1 MTPQENE
8 KIKLMQLMKQGK
20 ISTLPD
26 VDSDKYKASKIKD
39 MMSKEEGVDEVSSQ
53 EGSRIEGL
61 LDIEIKNKILDLG
74 DDLIQDLLK
83 YDEFFIDDIVNHLAM
98 ELKKNY
104 NKKSS
109 LGAEVNDLEEET
121 VSEGDSIVDESEFNF
136 FQTLA
141 GEQYSEEEI
150 EKYLQSDEYQE
161 ELQYSQLEMSDTDN
175 WLNDMFEYF
184 NKRKSLDEG
193 LDYFARIAGLKKIK

>member
-1 MTPQENE
+1 MSPQEKESFDRLSQDDQLKLQAIMQMMDKEKQQQNKPTNE
-8 KIKLMQLMKQGK
+8 VTVE
-20 ISTLPD
+20 TLD
-26 VDSDKYKASKIKD
+26 RIDSLIDQPLLKEFLDKF
-39 MMSKEEGVDEVSSQ
+39 
-53 EGSRIEGL
+53 
-61 LDIEIKNKILDLG
+61 IEIYNDLAYESNEMFATS
-74 DDLIQDLLK
+74 DLIDYLRARIQEVDLR
-83 YDEFFIDDIVNHLAM
+83 E
-98 ELKKNY
+98 
-104 NKKSS
+104 NKDNNITKT
-109 LGAEVNDLEEET
+109 N
-121 VSEGDSIVDESEFNF
+121 EGDSIVDESEFNF

-175 WLNDMFEYF
+175 WLNDMFEFF

>member
-1 MTPQENE
+1 MQMMDKEKQLQNKPTNE
-8 KIKLMQLMKQGK
+8 ATVE
-20 ISTLPD
+20 TLD
-26 VDSDKYKASKIKD
+26 RIDSLIDQPLLKEFLDKF
-39 MMSKEEGVDEVSSQ
+39 
-53 EGSRIEGL
+53 
-61 LDIEIKNKILDLG
+61 IEIYNDLAYAS
-74 DDLIQDLLK
+74 DEMFITSDLIDYLRTRLQEVDLR
-83 YDEFFIDDIVNHLAM
+83 E
-98 ELKKNY
+98 
-104 NKKSS
+104 NKDNNITKT
-109 LGAEVNDLEEET
+109 N
-121 VSEGDSIVDESEFNF
+121 EGDSIVDESEFNF

-193 LDYFARIAGLKKIK
+193 LDYFARIAGLKKNN

>member
-1 MTPQENE
+1 MGKYNLTSIYEGMSEEEWRAAKEADRLEDHPERD
-8 KIKLMQLMKQGK
+8 KIKAIQNM
-20 ISTLPD
+20 IN
-26 VDSDKYKASKIKD
+26 
-39 MMSKEEGVDEVSSQ
+39 KE
-53 EGSRIEGL
+53 
-61 LDIEIKNKILDLG
+61 KNVK
-74 DDLIQDLLK
+74 
-83 YDEFFIDDIVNHLAM
+83 
-98 ELKKNY
+98 
-104 NKKSS
+104 
-109 LGAEVNDLEEET
+109 
-121 VSEGDSIVDESEFNF
+121 EGDSIVDESEFNF

>member
-1 MTPQENE
+1 MGKYNLTSIYEGMSEEEWRAAKEADRLEDHPERD
-8 KIKLMQLMKQGK
+8 KIKAIQNM
-20 ISTLPD
+20 IN
-26 VDSDKYKASKIKD
+26 
-39 MMSKEEGVDEVSSQ
+39 KE
-53 EGSRIEGL
+53 
-61 LDIEIKNKILDLG
+61 KNVK
-74 DDLIQDLLK
+74 
-83 YDEFFIDDIVNHLAM
+83 
-98 ELKKNY
+98 
-104 NKKSS
+104 
-109 LGAEVNDLEEET
+109 
-121 VSEGDSIVDESEFNF
+121 EGDSIVDESEFNF

-161 ELQYSQLEMSDTDN
+161 ELQYSKLEMSDTDN

>member
-1 MTPQENE
+1 MEMSPQEKESFDRLSQDDQLKLQAIMQMMDKEKQLQNKPTNE
-8 KIKLMQLMKQGK
+8 ATVKNLDRI
-20 ISTLPD
+20 
-26 VDSDKYKASKIKD
+26 DSLIDQSLLKEFLDKF
-39 MMSKEEGVDEVSSQ
+39 
-53 EGSRIEGL
+53 
-61 LDIEIKNKILDLG
+61 IEIYNDLAYAS
-74 DDLIQDLLK
+74 DEMFITSDLIDYLRTRLQEVDLR
-83 YDEFFIDDIVNHLAM
+83 E
-98 ELKKNY
+98 
-104 NKKSS
+104 NKDNNITKT
-109 LGAEVNDLEEET
+109 N
-121 VSEGDSIVDESEFNF
+121 EGDSIVDESEFNF

-193 LDYFARIAGLKKIK
+193 LDYFARIAGLKKNN

>member
-1 MTPQENE
+1 MSPQEKESFDRLSQDDQLKLQAIMQMMDKEKQQQNKPTNE
-8 KIKLMQLMKQGK
+8 ATVE
-20 ISTLPD
+20 TLD
-26 VDSDKYKASKIKD
+26 RIDSLIDQPLLKEFLDKF
-39 MMSKEEGVDEVSSQ
+39 
-53 EGSRIEGL
+53 
-61 LDIEIKNKILDLG
+61 IEIYNDLAYESNEMFATS
-74 DDLIQDLLK
+74 DLIDYLRARIQEVDLR
-83 YDEFFIDDIVNHLAM
+83 E
-98 ELKKNY
+98 
-104 NKKSS
+104 NKDNNITKT
-109 LGAEVNDLEEET
+109 N
-121 VSEGDSIVDESEFNF
+121 EGDSIVDESEFNF

-175 WLNDMFEYF
+175 WLNDMFEFF

>member
-1 MTPQENE
+1 MSPQEKESFDRLSQDDQLKLQAIMQMMDKEKQLQNKPTNE
-8 KIKLMQLMKQGK
+8 ATVKNLDRI
-20 ISTLPD
+20 
-26 VDSDKYKASKIKD
+26 DSLIDQPLLKEFLDKF
-39 MMSKEEGVDEVSSQ
+39 
-53 EGSRIEGL
+53 
-61 LDIEIKNKILDLG
+61 IEIYNDLAYAS
-74 DDLIQDLLK
+74 DEMFITSDLIDYLRTRLQEVDLR
-83 YDEFFIDDIVNHLAM
+83 E
-98 ELKKNY
+98 
-104 NKKSS
+104 NKDNNITKT
-109 LGAEVNDLEEET
+109 N
-121 VSEGDSIVDESEFNF
+121 EGDSIVDESEFNF

-193 LDYFARIAGLKKIK
+193 LDYLARIAGLKKK

>member
-1 MTPQENE
+1 MSPQEKESFDRLSQDDQLKLQAIMQMMDKEKQQQNKPTNE
-8 KIKLMQLMKQGK
+8 ATVE
-20 ISTLPD
+20 TLD
-26 VDSDKYKASKIKD
+26 RIDSLIDPPLLKEFLDKF
-39 MMSKEEGVDEVSSQ
+39 
-53 EGSRIEGL
+53 
-61 LDIEIKNKILDLG
+61 IEIYNDLAYAS
-74 DDLIQDLLK
+74 DEMFITSDLIDYLRTRLQEVDLR
-83 YDEFFIDDIVNHLAM
+83 E
-98 ELKKNY
+98 
-104 NKKSS
+104 NKDNNITKT
-109 LGAEVNDLEEET
+109 N
-121 VSEGDSIVDESEFNF
+121 EGDSIVDESEFNF

-193 LDYFARIAGLKKIK
+193 LDYLARIAGLKKK

>member
-1 MTPQENE
+1 MSPQEKESFDRLSQDDQLKLQAIMQMMDKEKQLQNKPTNE
-8 KIKLMQLMKQGK
+8 ATVKNLDRI
-20 ISTLPD
+20 
-26 VDSDKYKASKIKD
+26 DSLIDQSLLKEFLDKF
-39 MMSKEEGVDEVSSQ
+39 
-53 EGSRIEGL
+53 
-61 LDIEIKNKILDLG
+61 IEIYNDLAYAS
-74 DDLIQDLLK
+74 DEMFITSDLIDYLRTRLQEVDLR
-83 YDEFFIDDIVNHLAM
+83 E
-98 ELKKNY
+98 
-104 NKKSS
+104 NKDNNITKT
-109 LGAEVNDLEEET
+109 N
-121 VSEGDSIVDESEFNF
+121 EGDSIVDESEFNF

-193 LDYFARIAGLKKIK
+193 LDYFARIAGLKKNN

>member
-1 MTPQENE
+1 MGKYNLTSIYEGMSDEEWRAAKEADRLEDHPERD
-8 KIKLMQLMKQGK
+8 KIKAIQNM
-20 ISTLPD
+20 IN
-26 VDSDKYKASKIKD
+26 
-39 MMSKEEGVDEVSSQ
+39 KE
-53 EGSRIEGL
+53 
-61 LDIEIKNKILDLG
+61 KNVK
-74 DDLIQDLLK
+74 
-83 YDEFFIDDIVNHLAM
+83 
-98 ELKKNY
+98 
-104 NKKSS
+104 
-109 LGAEVNDLEEET
+109 
-121 VSEGDSIVDESEFNF
+121 EGDSIVDESEFNF